1 MQLTEY
7 QKSFIENWGNMG
19 QRWGIGR
26 ADALVHGLLYLAEEE
41 LTAEEIGTTLG
52 MARSNL
58 SGALRR
64 LEDWGLIY
72 RETRMGERRAFYH
85 AETEVWVIAQRI
97 IAERKKR
104 EVDGA
109 LRGVEECRAA
119 ALAAGDKHTAERME
133 AMQGLIGSACH
144 AAELALA
151 TSPGI
156 LRRVVQAAGT
166 FFAWVKRG

>member
-1 MQLTEY
+1 MELTDY

-26 ADALVHGLLYLAEEE
+26 ADALVHGLLYIAPQE
-41 LTAEEIGTTLG
+41 LSAEEIGNTLG

-72 RETRMGERRAFYH
+72 RETRMGERRAYYH
-85 AETEVWVIAQRI
+85 AEVDVWTIAQRI

-104 EVDGA
+104 EADGA
-109 LRGVEECRAA
+109 LRGVEECLAA
-119 ALAAGDKHTAERME
+119 ANAAGDSHTARRME
-133 AMQGLIGSACH
+133 DMRGLIGAACH
-144 AAELALA
+144 CADLALA
-151 TSPGI
+151 SSPGL

-166 FFAWVKRG
+166 FFSWVKRG

>member
-1 MQLTEY
+1 MELTEY
-7 QKSFIENWGNMG
+7 QKSFIEGWGNMG

-26 ADALVHGLLYLAEEE
+26 ADALVHGLLYIAPRELA
-41 LTAEEIGTTLG
+41 AEEIGTTLG

-72 RETRMGERRAFYH
+72 KEARMGERRAYYH
-85 AETEVWVIAQRI
+85 AETDVWTIAQRI

-109 LRGVEECRAA
+109 LRGVEECLLAA
-119 ALAAGDKHTAERME
+119 NEAGDKLTAERMV
-133 AMQGLIGSACH
+133 AMRGLIGDACRC
-144 AAELALA
+144 AELAL
-151 TSPGI
+151 TSSPR
-156 LRRVVQAAGT
+156 LLKSAVQAAST
-166 FFAWVKRG
+166 LFRWTH

>member
-1 MQLTEY
+1 MELEPY

-26 ADALVHGLLYLAEEE
+26 ADALVHGLLYIAPRE
-41 LTAEEIGTTLG
+41 LDAEEIGATLG

-72 RETRMGERRAFYH
+72 KENRMGERRAYYR
-85 AETEVWVIAQRI
+85 AETDVWTMAQRI

-104 EVDGA
+104 EADGA
-109 LRGVEECRAA
+109 LRSVDECLAA
-119 ALAAGDKHTAERME
+119 ARATGDHCTVERME
-133 AMQGLIGSACH
+133 AMRGLIGSACH
-144 AAELALA
+144 CADLALA
-151 TSPGI
+151 TSPGL
-156 LRRVVQAAGT
+156 LRRVVLAAGT
-166 FFAWVKRG
+166 FFRWAKRG

>member
-1 MQLTEY
+1 MELTGY

-26 ADALVHGLLYLAEEE
+26 ADALVHGLLYLASEE
-41 LTAEEIGTTLG
+41 LSAEEIGLTLG

-72 RETRMGERRAFYH
+72 KEARMGERRAYYR
-85 AETEVWVIAQRI
+85 AETDVWTIAQRI

-104 EVDGA
+104 EADGA
-109 LRGVEECRAA
+109 LRGVEECLRAA
-119 ALAAGDKHTAERME
+119 SAAGDEHTVVRME
-133 AMQGLIGSACH
+133 AMRGLIGDACH
-144 AAELALA
+144 CADLAL
-151 TSPGI
+151 SCNPGM
-156 LRRVVQAAGT
+156 LKRAAQMVGT
-166 FFAWVKRG
+166 LFRWTH